1 MLAEKFAADIE
12 LPQVGS
18 IGFTRGTAQR
28 ARVLRR
34 DAEIA
39 GQPRTCLVQLF
50 QKLGAVWVEVR
61 GSSGNT
67 TIEERDLY
75 PTEEAAMF
83 PNGKPRGRRTR

>member
-1 MLAEKFAADIE
+1 MLAEKFAEDTE
-12 LPQVGS
+12 LPHVGS
-18 IGFTRGTAQR
+18 VGFTRGTAQR

-34 DAEIA
+34 DAPVE
-39 GQPRTCLVQLF
+39 GQPRTCLVQMF

-61 GSSGNT
+61 GSSGNA

-83 PNGKPRGRRTR
+83 PNGKRGRRAR